1 MNVLH
6 FAEHAVFAQ
15 SRSSQGVAVSG
26 SAKRYRRD
34 LPVVQWLRFGAV
46 TAGVGI
52 AIAVAPAAVASA
64 DDATGTPPSD
74 PSTSSLSQSP
84 DDDSSSLSDGGTSGA
99 DTARNADSS
108 GDGVQEEVDGEDDE
122 DLGLAPDDED
132 PGLPPDDAGSDMVSD
147 DDAGTGTEAPMEDAA
162 VDDVDAEIA
171 GGATSP
177 EPDTVADE
185 PTGGTA
191 PENPDAEGSL
201 SAQAAPTRVDDEP
214 DTVGT
219 PASDEAA
226 SALAATASMLPLST
240 VTPDPVPAVSRQATS
255 FAVNPGNCAACW
267 GVGAPSVGQ
276 AITTVINHVF
286 NDAFGA
292 LSGLPA
298 NPLSDF
304 VEGALLLIRRTLF
317 APIATGVLAS
327 QTGDALTVSVHSGSI
342 AYFRVVGDL
351 LEVAYNPLFVG
362 AQQFD
367 ATTVSDVDVHGLA
380 ACAGF
385 IFTSGV
391 LDADLNT
398 SQIDSIEFEDSATVA
413 EHVHSSVT
421 AGTLW
426 LGDAV
431 RGLKGVTFDAAI
443 RLADDTEV
451 DGGSGDV
458 TFAGTV
464 DARYWGRQSLLVTA
478 LGTTT
483 FEGAVGS
490 HRPLE
495 WLVTRGVAPLHIMQ
509 SADSKTIPLQ
519 YMPEY
524 STNGTM
530 QVKYGIDVAI
540 GNNASQLYE
549 FDTGGPGFFAGY
561 SQDFWK
567 NVTLGTEQVDV
578 VYTSGNYYNSVA
590 TTTSITIG
598 SGENKVTTQPILLG
612 AILQGG
618 NEKTGATFDF
628 SDPFA
633 PPVDGRF
640 FGDFGA
646 SFGVAPVPGGNEV
659 LASALFQLPG
669 NLSSGYLAQLGPI
682 GSAPRLT
689 VGVTDAL
696 RAQFPYAV
704 PVFPAI
710 GGNYPVSGYQ
720 ILEAFGFA
728 PEYTVTGEQSGVEV
742 PLGTTTLPGCSGPC
756 LPTIIDSGA
765 PSMNVRLPDVAK
777 PYEENGALK
786 PGTTFTAMFPT
797 TEGREPLK
805 WTFVAGN
812 NGSVNAVNYS
822 NQTGAAFDGQN
833 LNTGLNMYNDF
844 DVMFD
849 VAKGVIWLRPN
860 GGQANVVFDSSV
872 TTRGVQSYEQNAV
885 LNGTYS
891 TGGRAFSV
899 AGVTSLAGDTVIDA
913 GHGSV
918 TFSGTVDGAHSL
930 EVQSRSATTFV
941 RTVGGQ
947 SALASLSTDAGGST
961 ASSGVSTIGG
971 QTYGDNV
978 SLNGLYAV
986 DSGAFSV
993 ARSATLTGPVAVT
1006 TDGGAVTFGGRIDSL
1021 PGKGFTLTVS
1031 TGTGTVDLRG
1041 EVGGKQALG
1050 GLTVQSA
1057 SAVTAEARIT
1067 LDGSL
1072 GYAATDGLSVGDGVT
1087 ARFVK
1092 GGSISGFTG
1101 SGVVFQGASR
1111 DSEIR
1116 GFTIADN
1123 VYDGI
1128 QLGADASATPL
1139 DFSGTVIAGNTIIG
1153 NSAFGI
1159 ETVAP
1164 VNGLTVST
1172 NTIGSAGASN
1182 PWGYVTGGPNAHGIV
1197 LAPGDSSGT
1206 SISGNTI
1213 ADNHISGITS
1223 SGGVQGVWI
1232 SGNTIERNGLNG
1244 ITFATGDFTGT
1255 TVTANVLRANAFDAI
1270 SLGAGIGQGSTAG
1283 GDPLSGYTAT
1293 VGHYVVKY
1301 ANDPDFYDPGHPAAD
1316 PRITMQVGGN
1326 QLTVNLDTGSR
1337 GLYFDVLQ
1345 LDPAISLDAAEPG
1358 HIYLNSS
1365 NRLFFGNWVTQTIT
1379 FTDSE
1384 YHGSGG
1390 VDQTRQATATVPL
1403 LVVTAVGASSTPAPG
1418 TTTANTT
1425 FGTTVSSGTVT
1436 ITNGSKTQQVSIVP
1450 NVSGTATPGIVT
1462 IPGGWWATY
1471 ADNMLTATTSKLA
1484 SVANFGVG
1492 FDRSGQGTAP
1502 TANDLNQAYNAFLN
1516 LTEMQDGAMRP
1527 GYVISAQGVQLGLDS
1542 SVSGYAYTDL
1552 APTGLTQGSQTAP
1565 DWQPATG
1572 TVKYA
1577 GTTSATGQI
1586 VLDLGIP
1593 SAILTLPGQ
1602 TPASQFNG
1610 TMTVDLLNSGGAVH
1624 YDINLA
1630 NDNNLLNPTE
1640 VAFFNPLAGNYTE
1653 NMPPQSQQF
1662 FNTGR
1667 NVFAAFDYLFDAQA
1681 GYFGLKIGSTQQA
1694 QDAFTGRGQF
1704 AAAFYTNPAQPIGV
1718 TNLTMTGNTIAAN
1731 GGNGVTVNGAGSS
1744 GNAVLSNSIHSNAG
1758 AGIALDNAANG
1769 GQPAPTGVQATLSN
1783 GGKISVKGTV
1793 SAAGGYSGEFQVQVF
1808 ASPASDAGNVEG
1820 RRLLGSAVTSAGEFE
1835 QDFTAGLTK
1844 AGDWITVT
1852 VTPMTAPRNTS
1863 SFSTA
1868 AQITQ

>member
-1 MNVLH
+1 M
-6 FAEHAVFAQ
+6 
-15 SRSSQGVAVSG
+15 SR
-26 SAKRYRRD
+26 SAKRCRRN
-34 LPVVQWLRFGAV
+34 LPVVQWLRVGAA
-46 TAGVGI
+46 TAGIGI
-52 AIAVAPAAVASA
+52 AIAVAPAAVAVA
-64 DDATGTPPSD
+64 DDTTGAAASE
-74 PSTSSLSQSP
+74 SAASSAAESSAAESASHE
-84 DDDSSSLSDGGTSGA
+84 DSSASDV
-99 DTARNADSS
+99 DT
-108 GDGVQEEVDGEDDE
+108 
-122 DLGLAPDDED
+122 
-132 PGLPPDDAGSDMVSD
+132 GSDSD
-147 DDAGTGTEAPMEDAA
+147 DAA
-162 VDDVDAEIA
+162 VEAEVDAETETGLDPA
-171 GGATSP
+171 AEDGGDEVDDAVEDGEASEDPALESEPPVTDELSGETP
-177 EPDTVADE
+177 PGDPDTDGASVEGAEAPVTDDAQLRDHTPSLVATE
-185 PTGGTA
+185 PA
-191 PENPDAEGSL
+191 VD
-201 SAQAAPTRVDDEP
+201 AQASVLASSAVAQDPAPAVP
-214 DTVGT
+214 
-219 PASDEAA
+219 
-226 SALAATASMLPLST
+226 TASQQTASFT
-240 VTPDPVPAVSRQATS
+240 VS
-255 FAVNPGNCAACW
+255 PGNCAACW
-267 GVGAPSVGQ
+267 GVGATSVGQ

-286 NDAFGA
+286 NDAFGT

-298 NPLSDF
+298 NPFSDF
-304 VEGALLLIRRTLF
+304 AEGALLLIRRTLF
-317 APIATGVLAS
+317 APISTGVLAS
-327 QTGDALTVSVHSGSI
+327 QVGTELTISVNSGSI
-342 AYFRVVGDL
+342 AYFRVIDDI

-367 ATTVSDVDVHGLA
+367 ATSVSDVDVDGLA

-385 IFTSGV
+385 VFTSGV
-391 LDADLNT
+391 LDADLDT
-398 SQIDSIEFEDSATVA
+398 SQIDSIEFDDGAAVAKRIRSA
-413 EHVHSSVT
+413 VT

-426 LGDAV
+426 LSDAV
-431 RGLKGVTFDAAI
+431 RGLGGVTFEAAV

-464 DARYWGRQSLLVTA
+464 DARFWGWQSLSVTA

-483 FEGAVGS
+483 FEQAVGS
-490 HRPLE
+490 YRPLAR
-495 WLVTRGVAPLHIMQ
+495 LVTRGIAPLQIKQ
-509 SADSKTIPLQ
+509 STNSKTIPLH

-561 SQDFWK
+561 SPDFWK
-567 NVTLGTEQVDV
+567 NVTLGTDQVDV
-578 VYTSGNYYNSVA
+578 VYTSGNYYDSVV

-598 SGENKVTTQPILLG
+598 TGRNTVTTQPILLG

-618 NEKTGATFDF
+618 NQKTGATFDF

-646 SFGVAPVPGGNEV
+646 SFGVAPVPGGNDV

-682 GSAPRLT
+682 GSSPQLT

-704 PVFPAI
+704 PVFPAV
-710 GGNYPVSGYQ
+710 GGTYPVSGYQ

-742 PLGTTTLPGCSGPC
+742 PLGTTTLPNCSGPC

-777 PYEENGALK
+777 PYEEDGALK
-786 PGTTFTAMFPT
+786 PGTTFTAKFPT
-797 TEGREPLK
+797 TEGRDPLT
-805 WTFVAGN
+805 WTFVAGT

-822 NQTGAAFDGQN
+822 NETGAAFDGQN

-860 GGQANVVFDSSV
+860 GGQAKVVFDSSV
-872 TTRGVQSYEQNAV
+872 TTRGEQSYEQNAV
-885 LNGTYS
+885 LDGTYS
-891 TGGRAFSV
+891 TGGRDFSV
-899 AGVTSLAGDTVIDA
+899 AGVTTLTGDTVIDA
-913 GHGSV
+913 GRGTV
-918 TFSGTVDGAHSL
+918 TFSGTVDGAQAL
-930 EVQSRSATTFV
+930 KVQSRGATTFV

-947 SALASLSTDAGGST
+947 IALTSLSTDAGGST
-961 ASSGVSTIGG
+961 TSSGVSTSGA
-971 QTYGDNV
+971 QSYGDSA

-986 DSGAFSV
+986 DAGSFTV
-993 ARSATLTGPVAVT
+993 ARSATLAGPVAVT
-1006 TDGGAVTFGGRIDSL
+1006 TNGGPVAFGGRIDSL

-1031 TGTGTVDLRG
+1031 AGAGAVDLHG

-1050 GLTVQSA
+1050 GLAVQSA
-1057 SAVTAEARIT
+1057 STVTADGHVT

-1072 GYAATDGLSVGDGVT
+1072 GYAAAEGLSIGDGVT
-1087 ARFVK
+1087 ADFAK
-1092 GGSISGFTG
+1092 GGSIGGFTG
-1101 SGVVFQGASR
+1101 SGIVFQGASR
-1111 DSEIR
+1111 DSQIR

-1128 QLGADASATPL
+1128 QVGADASAAPL
-1139 DFSGTVIAGNTIIG
+1139 DFSGTVIADNRIVG

-1164 VNGLTVST
+1164 VNGLTVSG

-1206 SISGNTI
+1206 LISGNTI
-1213 ADNHISGITS
+1213 AYNRASGITS

-1244 ITFATGDFTGT
+1244 ITFVTGDFTGT
-1255 TVTANVLRANAFDAI
+1255 TVTANTIRANAFDGI
-1270 SLGAGIGQGSTAG
+1270 SLGAGIDQGTTTG

-1293 VGHYVVKY
+1293 VGHYLVKY
-1301 ANDPDFYDPGHPAAD
+1301 ANNPDFYDPDNPAAD
-1316 PRITMQVGGN
+1316 PRVAMQVGST
-1326 QLTVNLDTGSR
+1326 QLAVNLDTGSR

-1345 LDPAISLDAAEPG
+1345 LDPAISLDAAEAG

-1365 NRLFFGNWVTQTIT
+1365 NRLFFGNWTSQTIT

-1384 YHGSGG
+1384 YHGPGG
-1390 VDQTRQATATVPL
+1390 VDPTRRATATVPL
-1403 LVVTAVGASSTPAPG
+1403 LVVTAIGASTTPAPG

-1425 FGTTVSSGTVT
+1425 FGATVSSGTVT
-1436 ITNGSKTQQVSIVP
+1436 ITNGTKTEQVPIVP
-1450 NVSGTATPGIVT
+1450 NVTGTAAPGIVT

-1492 FDRSGQGTAP
+1492 FDRSGQGTSP

-1516 LTEMQDGAMRP
+1516 LTEMQDGNMRP

-1542 SVSGYAYTDL
+1542 SVSGFAYTDL
-1552 APTGLTQGSQTAP
+1552 APTGLTQGAQTAP

-1572 TVKYA
+1572 TVKYN

-1586 VLDLGIP
+1586 VIDLGIP

-1602 TPASQFNG
+1602 TPASQFSG
-1610 TMTVDLLNSGGAVH
+1610 EMTVDLLNSGGSVH

-1630 NDNNLLNPTE
+1630 NDNNLLNPTD
-1640 VAFFNPLAGNYTE
+1640 VAFFGPLAGNYTE
-1653 NMPPQSQQF
+1653 NMAPQSQQF

-1667 NVFAAFDYLFDAQA
+1667 NVFAAFDYLFDAQS

-1694 QDAFTGRGQF
+1694 QEAFQGRGQF
-1704 AAAFYTNPAQPIGV
+1704 AAAFYANPAQPIGV
-1718 TNLTMTGNTIAAN
+1718 TNLTITGNAISAN
-1731 GGNGVTVNGAGSS
+1731 NGNGVTVNGQGSA
-1744 GNAVLSNSIHSNAG
+1744 GNAVLSNTLHSNAG
-1758 AGIALDNAANG
+1758 VGIELDNGANG
-1769 GQPAPTGVQATLSN
+1769 GQPAPTDVQAKLTN
-1783 GGKISVKGTV
+1783 GKVSVKGAV
-1793 SAAGGYSGEFQVQVF
+1793 SAVGGYSGQLQVQVF

-1820 RRLLGSAVTSAGEFE
+1820 RRLLGSVLASAGEFD

-1852 VTPMTAPRNTS
+1852 VTPVTGPRNTS
-1863 SFSTA
+1863 SFSLA
-1868 AQITQ
+1868 AQVTQ